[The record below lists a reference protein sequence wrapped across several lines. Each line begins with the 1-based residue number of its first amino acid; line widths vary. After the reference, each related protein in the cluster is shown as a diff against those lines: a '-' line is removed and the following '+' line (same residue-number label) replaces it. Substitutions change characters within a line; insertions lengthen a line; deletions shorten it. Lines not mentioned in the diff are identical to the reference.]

1 MFASKQDKPH
11 GVVFDDGIQC
21 CRQTPVVFE
30 IFLGKPNTLNV
41 CCGGLLA
48 KQKQPRTVIVRKGL
62 EQDTVNRAEDRSVGA
77 NAQRQHKNYRD
88 AEPRSLSEGPK
99 AKTEILDAVY
109 DKPGA
114 TGIPTLFLDL
124 FEASKTLRRLESGL
138 LGTHPALDVLFHLH
152 FEMETHLFVEF
163 HLYRWTANQ
172 RLQNPEQLREHIEL
186 QRFRSGR
193 LQDFED
199 RPCKPFPV
207 LCFL

>member
-1 MFASKQDKPH
+1 MFSSEQHKPH

-21 CRQTPVVFE
+21 RRQTPVVFK
-30 IFLGKPNTLNV
+30 IFLGKTNALNT

-48 KQKQPRTVIVRKGL
+48 KHKQPCTVIIRKGL
-62 EQDTVNRAEDRSVGA
+62 EQDTVNRGEDRCVGA

-88 AEPRSLSEGPK
+88 AEPWSLNEGPE
-99 AKTEILDAVY
+99 AKTEILDEVY

-124 FEASKTLRRLESGL
+124 FEASKILRRLESGL
-138 LGTHPALDVLFHLH
+138 LGTHTALDVLFHLH

-199 RPCKPFPV
+199 RACKPFPV
-207 LCFL
+207 FRFL